1 MSEPERIGAWRL
13 VRPLATGGFGAVM
26 EVVREADGVRGAL
39 KRMQGAHAASPTAVA
54 RFVREAAVLR
64 DLQHANIVRLL
75 DAGVDEQP
83 YLVMELL
90 DGETL
95 EHRLARTGRLGVAEA
110 LAVLEALCSALATA
124 HAAGVIHR
132 DVKAAN
138 VMVGGERIVLVDFGI
153 ARLTD
158 DAATSLTETHA
169 AIGTPS
175 CMAPE
180 QIEGKRADAR
190 TDIYAL
196 GSLLFHMLSGE
207 PPFNDPSPTMTQY
220 LHQHA
225 RRPRVSAV
233 APVPELLDGVIA
245 RAMAID
251 PAQRYEAVFAVL
263 AAARLAVHESSSP
276 PSPEVLDAAVL
287 MVTITAPGD
296 ASWTDSALFD
306 DLEAVMPR
314 AERYLSALGIG
325 LAADLGETA
334 LFATPVARVADID
347 GLARALDAHLA
358 ARPRR
363 HDRIAVRI
371 CVRRGRAPFLGSMI
385 QPCALL
391 RIADWPLPRDTAG
404 VWILD
409 DDA

>member
-1 MSEPERIGAWRL
+1 MSESEHVGAWRL
-13 VRPLATGGFGAVM
+13 VRPLAAGGFGDVM
-26 EVVREADGVRGAL
+26 EVVRDGDGVRGAL
-39 KRMQGAHAASPTAVA
+39 KRMQGAHASSPSVVA
-54 RFVREAAVLR
+54 RFIREAAVLR
-64 DLQHANIVRLL
+64 ELQHPSIVRLL
-75 DAGVDEQP
+75 DAGVDERP

-95 EHRLARTGRLGVAEA
+95 EHRLERTGRLVVSEA
-110 LAVLEALCSALATA
+110 LGVLEALCSALATA

-138 VMVGGERIVLVDFGI
+138 VMVCADRIVLVDFGI
-153 ARLTD
+153 ARLID
-158 DAATSLTETHA
+158 DAATPLTETHTA
-169 AIGTPS
+169 VGTPS

-196 GSLLFHMLSGE
+196 GSLLFHMLAGE
-207 PPFNDPSPTMTQY
+207 PPFYDPSPTMTQY

-233 APVPELLDGVIA
+233 AAVPELLDGVIA

-251 PAQRYEAVFAVL
+251 PAQRYDAVFAVL
-263 AAARLAVHESSSP
+263 AAARLAVHESSSAP
-276 PSPEVLDAAVL
+276 APEVLAAVVF
-287 MVTITAPGD
+287 MVTVTAPAD
-296 ASWTDSALFD
+296 ASFADGALFD

-314 AERYLSALGIG
+314 AERYLSALGIA

-334 LFATPVARVADID
+334 LFATPVASGADVE

-358 ARPRR
+358 ARPHR
-363 HDRIAVRI
+363 HDRVAVRI
-371 CVRRGRAPFLGSMI
+371 CVRRGRAPFLGAAI
-385 QPCALL
+385 QPCQLL
-391 RIADWPLPRDTAG
+391 RIADWPLPRDLAG
-404 VWILD
+404 VWILED
-409 DDA
+409 G